1 MLEDLQLVDQICD
14 EFELAWKNEQ
24 TEPPQL
30 TTYLARGTEEI
41 RLQLL
46 VALLAIELWWRL
58 KLGESPKITD
68 YGSLASEYQDELSAV
83 FSSEKEAFA
92 KHLSRLGS
100 LSSLGIS
107 ISPGGQDKRDPW
119 PSVHLRSID
128 NTSGEFRY
136 KLLNVIGRGQFGVLF
151 LAHDQV
157 LDRRVAIKVLSAEV
171 VLRFG
176 SVDRCLH
183 EARMIAKLKHPNIVP
198 VHDAGTT
205 DDGVVF
211 IVFHYVEGTTLA
223 NWSGGNRLS
232 LHEAVRLVHRLA
244 LALTEAHKQGI
255 VHRDLKP
262 ANVLIE
268 SDTHEV
274 YLVDFGLAAVPSIEG
289 DGSGVF
295 GTPAYMSPEQARS
308 EKATS
313 HSDQYSLGVILY
325 ELLTGRLP
333 SYGTSVQKTIDSI
346 VSQPVVSA
354 RSINPSIPV
363 GLEEIFTRVLAKR
376 PEDRFETSEEF
387 ASALSNY
394 LSPNETAGTWS
405 VTRRGVLWA
414 AVCGGAVFSAMAY
427 RKLLT
432 TTPAESG
439 AGAEMI
445 SARGLLKRC
454 DLLANRNGGPFYPVD
469 SMWPLRSGDSVRF
482 EIELERAAHVKIIWV
497 SGTGD
502 ATLVHPVDEISDDS
516 SSAVLSVRS
525 PIEVDSGWP
534 LEGEA
539 GMESAWILV
548 NEGGPVQVSAD
559 DLSIPA
565 RVVKD
570 HSHFRSITHD
580 AGSGF
585 MVDFGEEGSGT
596 RSLGGSK
603 VNSTDLLRDYLDVL
617 KEKCDAVRVFD
628 LPYDG

>member
-1 MLEDLQLVDQICD
+1 MLDDLQLVDQICD
-14 EFELAWKNEQ
+14 DFEFAWKNEQ
-24 TEPPQL
+24 TETPQL
-30 TTYLARGTEEI
+30 TSYLARGTDEV

-58 KLGESPKITD
+58 RLGESPKIAD

-92 KHLSRLGS
+92 KQLSRLGS

-107 ISPGGQDKRDPW
+107 ISAGGQDKGDPW
-119 PSVHLRSID
+119 PSVHLRTID
-128 NTSGEFRY
+128 NISGDFRY

-157 LDRRVAIKVLSAEV
+157 LDRRVAVKVLSAEV

-176 SVDRCLH
+176 SVDRCLR

-211 IVFHYVEGTTLA
+211 MVFHYVEGTTLA
-223 NWSGGNRLS
+223 NWNSDRRLS
-232 LHEAVRLVHRLA
+232 VHDAVRLVHRLA

-262 ANVLIE
+262 ANILIE
-268 SDTHEV
+268 SDTNEV
-274 YLVDFGLAAVPSIEG
+274 YLVDFGLAAVPNSDG

-313 HSDQYSLGVILY
+313 FSDQYSLGVILY
-325 ELLTGRLP
+325 ELLTCRLP
-333 SYGTSVQKTIDSI
+333 SYGSSVQKTIDSI
-346 VSQPVVSA
+346 VTQSVVSA
-354 RSINPSIPV
+354 RSFNSSIPK
-363 GLEEIFTRVLAKR
+363 GLEGICTRALAKR
-376 PEDRFETSEEF
+376 PQDRFETCEEF
-387 ASALSNY
+387 ASALSRY
-394 LSPNETAGTWS
+394 LAPIDSGPSRGVA
-405 VTRRGVLWA
+405 RRRVLWA
-414 AVCGGAVFSAMAY
+414 AVTGGAVLSVMAF
-427 RKLLT
+427 KNLVTLM
-432 TTPAESG
+432 PEESRSG
-439 AGAEMI
+439 TGRI
-445 SARGLLKRC
+445 SGPRLLKRC
-454 DLLANRNGGPFYPVD
+454 ELLVNRDGGPFYPVD
-469 SMWPLRSGDSVRF
+469 SMWPLRQGDSVRF
-482 EIELERAAHVKIIWV
+482 EIELQRAAHVKIIWV

-502 ATLVHPVDEISDDS
+502 ASQVYPVDGESVDTS
-516 SSAVLSVRS
+516 SPVLSVRS
-525 PIEVDSGWP
+525 PIEIDSGWP

-548 NEGGPVQVSAD
+548 SEGGPVQVTAD

-565 RVVKD
+565 RGVKS
-570 HSHFRSITHD
+570 HSHFRSIAHD
-580 AGSGF
+580 VGSGL
-585 MVDFGEEGSGT
+585 MVDYGEEGTGT
-596 RSLGGSK
+596 RSLGASK
-603 VNSTDLLRDYLDVL
+603 SNSTDLIRDYLEVL
-617 KEKCDAVRVFD
+617 KEKTDAVRVFD